1 VNRLAE
7 TLSGVPIRA
16 VYTSPL
22 ERALETAEAIARPHG
37 LTPQLSEELG
47 EVRAGSFEGETL
59 ADLDRRE
66 DWKRFNVFRGGTRA
80 PGGELMIETQARMV
94 RRIDALRQPHDGQV
108 VALVSHADPLRAAIA
123 HFLGISIDMLLRFEI
138 SPASVSV
145 LELSDWGARVWCL
158 NRTGEIPW
166 EAS

>member
-1 VNRLAE
+1 LVE
-7 TLSGVPIRA
+7 D
-16 VYTSPL
+16 
-22 ERALETAEAIARPHG
+22 
-37 LTPQLSEELG
+37 LG

-59 ADLDRRE
+59 ADLDRRD

-94 RRIDALRQPHDGQV
+94 RQIDAFRQRHDGDV
-108 VALVSHADPLRAAIA
+108 VAVVSHADPLRAALA

-145 LELSDWGARVWCL
+145 LVLSDWAARVCCVNW
-158 NRTGEIPW
+158 TGEIPW

>member
-1 VNRLAE
+1 
-7 TLSGVPIRA
+7 
-16 VYTSPL
+16 
-22 ERALETAEAIARPHG
+22 
-37 LTPQLSEELG
+37 
-47 EVRAGSFEGETL
+47 VRAGSFEGETL